1 MALKD
6 DRKGLLINLFIL
18 ILKLTNMKKII
29 LTVAAVFAL
38 TFANAQDAKES
49 TGEGFS
55 NGDLYLTGTAGFS
68 SDKTGDLKND
78 GFTLSPGLGY
88 FVTDNIAIE
97 GQLTY
102 ESTKT
107 DNGITDDKTSGFGI
121 AAGAKYFWTP
131 ASKFSLSLGA
141 NISYMSTKFD
151 NADVTEKE
159 IGFNIPLGLHYFV
172 SDDFAITSS
181 WGGFGYSSNDNG
193 GDGADKTTGFNLGLD
208 LSSINFGLIYKL

>member
-1 MALKD
+1 
-6 DRKGLLINLFIL
+6 
-18 ILKLTNMKKII
+18 MKKII

-38 TFANAQDAKES
+38 TFANAQDKKES
-49 TGEGFS
+49 TGGPGFA

-88 FVTDNIAIE
+88 FIADNIAIE

-131 ASKFSLSLGA
+131 ASQFSLSLGA
-141 NISYMSTKFD
+141 NISYMSTKYD
-151 NADVTEKE
+151 NADVTTKE

-172 SDDFAITSS
+172 SNDFAITSS

>member
-1 MALKD
+1 
-6 DRKGLLINLFIL
+6 
-18 ILKLTNMKKII
+18 MKKII

-38 TFANAQDAKES
+38 TFANAQDKKE
-49 TGEGFS
+49 GGAGFS
-55 NGDLYLTGTAGFS
+55 NGDLYLTGTAGFNS
-68 SDKTGDLKND
+68 EKTGDAKTD

-97 GQLTY
+97 GMLSY
-102 ESTKT
+102 ESAKFDNGLGETKT
-107 DNGITDDKTSGFGI
+107 NGFGI

-131 ASKFSLSLGA
+131 ANQFSLSLGA
-141 NISYMSTKFD
+141 NISYMSTKVE
-151 NADVTEKE
+151 AGGGDVTEKE
-159 IGFNIPLGLHYFV
+159 IGFNVPLGLHYFV

-208 LSSINFGLIYKL
+208 LSSISFGLIYKL